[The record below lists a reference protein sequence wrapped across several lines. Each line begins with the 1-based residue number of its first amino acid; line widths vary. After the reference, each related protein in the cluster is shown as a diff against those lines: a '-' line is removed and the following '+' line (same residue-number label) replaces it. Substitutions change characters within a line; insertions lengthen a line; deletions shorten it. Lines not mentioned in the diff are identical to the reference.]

1 MRNNMDERTTV
12 GIIRVTN
19 IRDHKEIREDFYKLL
34 DTMNETGVIKIPL
47 NARVMIKPNICLV
60 RGYET
65 GATVDPFLV
74 ECLIVWLI
82 DNYSIQEIIIGE
94 SDATMLNID
103 IAFKALGWERMAQKF
118 PMVRL
123 LNLSKDN
130 LVDIPLKGLFF
141 KGLKMSKTYMESDFL
156 ISFAK
161 LKTHTFTKITGNMK
175 NLFGA
180 NPVKYKAQYHVNID
194 KVICDLNSVRKP
206 DLCLV
211 DGIIAME
218 GDGPVAGEPRPAG
231 LILAG
236 NDTVATDHACAR
248 VMGFN
253 PNGIAHL
260 VMAKKCGIG
269 SFTYK
274 VVGQSVGEVT
284 QKFKFVPLSKQI
296 ALGTIKVISS
306 IVSPLKG

>member
-1 MRNNMDERTTV
+1 MDERTIV
-12 GIIRVTN
+12 GITRVSN
-19 IRDHKEIREDFYKLL
+19 IRDHQSIRSVFHTLL
-34 DTMNETGVIKIPL
+34 DTLNDAGVIRIPS

-74 ECLIVWLI
+74 ECLIEWLI
-82 DNYSIQEIIIGE
+82 DHYSIQEITIGE

-118 PMVRL
+118 AKVSL
-123 LNLSKDN
+123 LNLSRDTMI
-130 LVDIPLKGLFF
+130 DIPVNGVFF
-141 KGLKMSKTYMESDFL
+141 NELKMSKTYMESDFL

-161 LKTHTFTKITGNMK
+161 LKTHTFTNITGNMK

-180 NPVKYKAQYHVNID
+180 NPVKYKAQYHSDID
-194 KVICDLNSVRKP
+194 KVICDLNTVRKP

-218 GDGPVAGEPRPAG
+218 GDGPVAGVPRPAG
-231 LILAG
+231 LLFAG
-236 NDTVATDHACAR
+236 NDVVATDHACAR

-253 PNGIAHL
+253 PNRVHHL
-260 VMAKKCGIG
+260 VLARKIGIG
-269 SFTYK
+269 SFTYE
-274 VVGQSVGEVT
+274 VLGHQIEEVT
-284 QKFKFVPLSKQI
+284 QHFKFVPFTKQM
-296 ALGTIKVISS
+296 LMRTLKVMS
-306 IVSPLKG
+306 